1 MAWNTDQILNCYLY
15 LIRKNQADSVSPQDF
30 FFNWNLESRAYY
42 ADLRGR
48 FNRNNNSKTGIDTGL
63 AENQVIITTLSPL
76 MHNITIPVVSG
87 QAAKPANFSYLMAMR
102 DTNTQDRTYSFNKDQ
117 KFSIVGSVIDPPSVA
132 DSSFY
137 YTEYGTYF
145 EVLPANTVSVDLD
158 YLSSPVDIVWG
169 YTIDPTT
176 NRFVYDTESSVQSEW
191 SQTSIDEIT
200 KRSLKS
206 TGVSFQN
213 EDYAQYG
220 ESIITKGD

>member
-1 MAWNTDQILNCYLY
+1 MAWTTNDIFNCYLY
-15 LIRKNQADSVSPQDF
+15 LIRKNQSSSVSPQDF

-48 FNRNNNSKTGIDTGL
+48 FNKNNNSKTGLDTGL

-76 MHNITIPVVSG
+76 IHNVTIPVVAG
-87 QAAKPANFSYLMAMR
+87 QVPKPANFSYLMAIR
-102 DTNTQDRTYSFNKDQ
+102 DTASQERVYSFNKDQ
-117 KFSIVGSVIDPPSVA
+117 KFSIVGSVIDPPSDEA
-132 DSSFY
+132 LSFY

-145 EVLPANTVSVDLD
+145 EVLPADMANVDLD

-169 YTIDPTT
+169 YTLDGN
-176 NRFVYDTESSVQSEW
+176 NRFVYNPATSVQPEW

-213 EDYAQYG
+213 QDYVQYG
-220 ESIITKGD
+220 QSVQDKGE